1 MVVRLSHMWFMESE
15 RVSVI
20 RQILLAAQKPKS
32 FKLQPGLRPLT
43 P

>member
-1 MVVRLSHMWFMESE
+1 MVVRLSHMWFVESA
-15 RVSVI
+15 RVSLI

-32 FKLQPGLRPLT
+32 FQLQPGLRPAD